1 MYSVGLTPL
10 CGCHV
15 LEPRCNQVKKS
26 DHESFLCTLL
36 LPERARAQAFAVR
49 AFAAEVAAVRDSVSD
64 KTIGMM
70 RMQGRYIEDSDFYEL
85 LLMMCGC

>member
-1 MYSVGLTPL
+1 MDG
-10 CGCHV
+10 HV
-15 LEPRCNQVKKS
+15 LEPRRNQVKKS

>member
-1 MYSVGLTPL
+1 M
-10 CGCHV
+10 
-15 LEPRCNQVKKS
+15 KKS

-70 RMQGRYIEDSDFYEL
+70 RMQGR
-85 LLMMCGC
+85 

>member
-1 MYSVGLTPL
+1 M
-10 CGCHV
+10 HV
-15 LEPRCNQVKKS
+15 LEPHCNQVKKS

-70 RMQGRYIEDSDFYEL
+70 RMQGRYYRGFRL
-85 LLMMCGC
+85 L